1 MVSKTKSARRFRD
14 AVRRRAVVATWKL
27 RLRLN
32 ARTLRHCQALFAAY
46 RMDGPL
52 PKAKPLF
59 SSPYTFS
66 CTPRP
71 HMKAPQRR
79 AADQLVRHDRAVLVV
94 PVVRIE
100 EVELEVLRGLMCDVA
115 AVDDDAAAALPAG
128 HLDRVLGAAHLV
140 RDGGPARRLP
150 HPRLQPE
157 PRM

>member
-1 MVSKTKSARRFRD
+1 
-14 AVRRRAVVATWKL
+14 
-27 RLRLN
+27 RLN

-46 RMDGPL
+46 RMDGTL

-100 EVELEVLRGLMCDVA
+100 EVELEALRGLMCDVA
-115 AVDDDAAAALPAG
+115 AEDDDAAAALLAG
-128 HLDRVLGAAHLV
+128 HLDRVFGASQLV
-140 RDGGPARRLP
+140 RDCGPEWTLPYSRL
-150 HPRLQPE
+150 HH
-157 PRM
+157 